1 MIKPCIKLNTY
12 PYLRSLRDYD
22 WNNLNNGDKYLA
34 DAIRKVC
41 ENCREGET
49 K

>member
-1 MIKPCIKLNTY
+1 MDKPCVKLKAC

-22 WNNLNNGDKYLA
+22 WNNLPNGDKYLA
-34 DAIRKVC
+34 DAIKSAC
-41 ENCREGET
+41 SKCGEREG